1 MIHLFTADNMNHIE
15 YSVAHSVAT
24 IRFNRPEKKNAIT
37 LEMYVEFTNALA
49 KTNADADVR
58 AVLITGA
65 GDAFT
70 SGNDIANFRERTG
83 REDGGAAEQFM
94 LSIVN
99 SEKPLV
105 AAVNGVAIGVGATM
119 LLHCDLVY
127 ASHNATIKLPFV
139 SLGICSEFASSLTL
153 PGVMGMQ
160 RATEMLLL
168 GEAIDAQKARE
179 FGFVNAVYQSDQLH
193 EAALSA
199 AKRIAQQPPESVRA
213 TRAFLRAALRPQ
225 YAQRLV
231 EERRTITSLLGSPD
245 ARRAFDGFFTRRG
258 GSSGTVA

>member
-1 MIHLFTADNMNHIE
+1 MNHIE

-37 LEMYVEFTNALA
+37 LEMYVDFTKALA
-49 KTNADADVR
+49 KANADADVR

-65 GDAFT
+65 GNAFT

-99 SEKPLV
+99 SDKPLV

-127 ASHNATIKLPFV
+127 ASDNATIKMPFV
-139 SLGICSEFASSLTL
+139 SLGICSEFSSSLTL
-153 PGVMGMQ
+153 PAVMGMQ

-168 GEAIDAQKARE
+168 GDAIDARKAME
-179 FGFVNAVYQSDQLH
+179 FGFVNAVYELEQLH
-193 EAALSA
+193 EIAFAAA
-199 AKRIAQQPPESVRA
+199 QRIAQQPSESVRT
-213 TRAFLRAALRPQ
+213 TREFLRAALRPN

-231 EERRTITSLLGSPD
+231 EERRMITELLGSPD
-245 ARRAFDGFFTRRG
+245 ARRAFDGFFARRG
-258 GSSGTVA
+258 NAPGAAV

>member
-1 MIHLFTADNMNHIE
+1 MNHIE
-15 YSVAHSVAT
+15 YYVAESVAT
-24 IRFNRPEKKNAIT
+24 IRFSRPEKKNAIT
-37 LEMYVEFTNALA
+37 LEMYAEFGNILA
-49 KTNADADVR
+49 KANADPDVR

-65 GDAFT
+65 GNAFT

-105 AAVNGVAIGVGATM
+105 AAVNGVAIGVGATI

-153 PGVMGMQ
+153 PAVMGLQ
-160 RATEMLLL
+160 RATEVLLL
-168 GEAIDAQKARE
+168 GETIDAQKAME
-179 FGFVNAVYQSDQLH
+179 FGFVNAIYQPDQLQQ
-193 EAALSA
+193 AALSA
-199 AKRIAQQPPESVRA
+199 AKRIAQQPHESVRA
-213 TRAFLRAALRPQ
+213 TREFLRAALRPKH
-225 YAQRLV
+225 AQRLV
-231 EERRTITSLLGSPD
+231 EERHMITKLLGSPD
-245 ARRAFDGFFTRRG
+245 AQRAFEAFFTRRG
-258 GSSGTVA
+258 DVPGTVA